1 MVESCVA
8 DSKKAIVVLEEL
20 RSKYGVIKHYLK
32 FSNPLELLVAAILS
46 PQVRDEVVNAST
58 PALFKKFRSAKEY
71 SQASVKDL
79 LEYVSKVSFAGKK
92 AEHIIGAC
100 KVLVEKHN
108 GQVPRTLDD
117 LMDLPGV
124 GKKTAIV
131 ILSHAFNITKGVAV
145 DTHVLRVA
153 YRLGWTSSNKNADKV
168 EEEMRRL
175 IPERWWKLVP
185 LLLKAH
191 GRETCQAPLP
201 YCNKC
206 VVAKL
211 CPKIGVKEKV

>member
-1 MVESCVA
+1 MA
-8 DSKKAIVVLEEL
+8 DSKKAVVVLEEL
-20 RSKYGVIKHYLK
+20 KKKYGVVRHYLK

-58 PALFKKFRSAKEY
+58 PELFKRYKSAKDY

-100 KVLVEKHN
+100 KLLIEKHT
-108 GQVPRTLDD
+108 GQVPRTLEE
-117 LMDLPGV
+117 LTELPGI

-131 ILSHAFNITKGVAV
+131 ILSHAFNITKGIAV

-153 YRLGWTSSNKNADKV
+153 YRLGWTTSNKNADRV
-168 EEEMRRL
+168 EEELRRL
-175 IPERWWKLVP
+175 IPERWWKQVP

-191 GRETCQAPLP
+191 GRETCQAPTP
-201 YCNKC
+201 YCSRC
-206 VVAKL
+206 VVAKI
-211 CPKIGVKEKV
+211 CPKIGVKEKL